1 MSGDHPPSDSGSGP
15 APDQSPPGSPSEPSS
30 PPAPA
35 APPPRPDKDDPAVLW
50 LAPGVW
56 VRRED
61 LDETFVRGSG
71 PGGQCVNKVATAVL
85 LRVRLDAIHG
95 LDERR
100 WARLRRMARSR
111 ITRDGELLIQAKEF
125 RSQRDNR
132 RASEE
137 RLQDLVRRAWDL
149 PRQRKK
155 TRPSR
160 AQQQKRLD
168 AKKRQSDKKR
178 RRQGKRPGPDH

>member
-1 MSGDHPPSDSGSGP
+1 
-15 APDQSPPGSPSEPSS
+15 
-30 PPAPA
+30 
-35 APPPRPDKDDPAVLW
+35 
-50 LAPGVW
+50 VW
-56 VRRED
+56 VRREH
-61 LDETFVRGSG
+61 LNETFVRGSG

-85 LRVRLDAIHG
+85 LRVPLAEIHG

-100 WARLRRMARSR
+100 WARLRRMGRSR
-111 ITRDGELLIQAKEF
+111 ITRDGDLLIQAREF

-178 RRQGKRPGPDH
+178 RRSGKRPGPND

>member
-1 MSGDHPPSDSGSGP
+1 MSGDPSPSDHRPDDAGESPPDGPPSP
-15 APDQSPPGSPSEPSS
+15 APP
-30 PPAPA
+30 
-35 APPPRPDKDDPAVLW
+35 PPPRPDRDDPAVLW

-111 ITRDGELLIQAKEF
+111 ITREGELLIQAREF

-155 TRPSR
+155 SRPSR
-160 AQQQKRLD
+160 AQKQKRLD

-178 RRQGKRPGPDH
+178 RRAGKRPGPDH